1 MQKYPKP
8 IGIIEDNISLRSNI
22 ADYINLS
29 DNYFSGG
36 YNTANYSS
44 YKGGTIDGIQVECNR
59 TGLRD
64 TKSNRQTF
72 AMAFVNAVT
81 TFLKAHYFDEVPVKN

>member
-1 MQKYPKP
+1 
-8 IGIIEDNISLRSNI
+8 
-22 ADYINLS
+22 
-29 DNYFSGG
+29 
-36 YNTANYSS
+36 
-44 YKGGTIDGIQVECNR
+44 VECNR